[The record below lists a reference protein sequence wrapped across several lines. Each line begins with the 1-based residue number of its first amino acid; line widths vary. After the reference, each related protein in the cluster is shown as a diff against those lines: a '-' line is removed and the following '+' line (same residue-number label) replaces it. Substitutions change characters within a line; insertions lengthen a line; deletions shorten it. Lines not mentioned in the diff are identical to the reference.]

1 MTSRPGF
8 VPPKER
14 AQSVG
19 ATGGL
24 SGANADPRTAELAPE
39 EIESTV
45 AAGDMRGDAAPDP
58 ADELAAGAPD
68 EHDHGLHTGDPG
80 PDDESAD
87 GSARIAGGPPSGG
100 QGAAGAEGSE
110 GSEGEDLRRRE
121 GDLDAD
127 GGEADA
133 EAATQAGLS

>member
-1 MTSRPGF
+1 MTSRPPY
-8 VPPKER
+8 VPPNER

-24 SGANADPRTAELAPE
+24 PGANADPRTAELAPE

-45 AAGDMRGDAAPDP
+45 AAGDMPGDAAPDP
-58 ADELAAGAPD
+58 ADELG
-68 EHDHGLHTGDPG
+68 
-80 PDDESAD
+80 
-87 GSARIAGGPPSGG
+87 
-100 QGAAGAEGSE
+100 GAEGE
-110 GSEGEDLRRRE
+110 QLGRRE

>member
-1 MTSRPGF
+1 MTSRPPF
-8 VPPKER
+8 VPPNER

-24 SGANADPRTAELAPE
+24 PGANADPRTAELAPD

-45 AAGDMRGDAAPDP
+45 AAGDMPGDAAPDP
-58 ADELAAGAPD
+58 ADELG
-68 EHDHGLHTGDPG
+68 
-80 PDDESAD
+80 
-87 GSARIAGGPPSGG
+87 
-100 QGAAGAEGSE
+100 GAA
-110 GSEGEDLRRRE
+110 EGEDLRRRE

-133 EAATQAGLS
+133 EASTQAGLS

>member
-1 MTSRPGF
+1 MTSRSPY
-8 VPPKER
+8 VPPEDR
-14 AQSVG
+14 AHGVG

-24 SGANADPRTAELAPE
+24 PGANADPRTAELAPN

-45 AAGDMRGDAAPDP
+45 AAGDMPGDAAPDP
-58 ADELAAGAPD
+58 ADELAGAPD
-68 EHDHGLHTGDPG
+68 DRDHGLHTGDPG
-80 PDDESAD
+80 PEDASAD
-87 GSARIAGGPPSGG
+87 GSARIAGS
-100 QGAAGAEGSE
+100 AEGE
-110 GSEGEDLRRRE
+110 NLRRRE

>member
-8 VPPKER
+8 VPPNER

-24 SGANADPRTAELAPE
+24 PGANADPRTAEVAPS

-45 AAGDMRGDAAPDP
+45 AGGDMPGDAAPDP
-58 ADELAAGAPD
+58 ADEFGAGPGPD
-68 EHDHGLHTGDPG
+68 EHDHGLHAGDPG

-87 GSARIAGGPPSGG
+87 GSARIAEGS
-100 QGAAGAEGSE
+100 ASGAEGE
-110 GSEGEDLRRRE
+110 I
-121 GDLDAD
+121 
-127 GGEADA
+127 
-133 EAATQAGLS
+133 QAGLS

>member
-1 MTSRPGF
+1 MTSRPGY
-8 VPPKER
+8 VPPNER
-14 AQSVG
+14 AQTVG

-24 SGANADPRTAELAPE
+24 PGANADPRAAELAPN

-45 AAGDMRGDAAPDP
+45 AAGDMPGDAAPDP
-58 ADELAAGAPD
+58 ADELAGAAGPD
-68 EHDHGLHTGDPG
+68 ASDHGLHTGDPG

-87 GSARIAGGPPSGG
+87 GSARR
-100 QGAAGAEGSE
+100 AESMPE
-110 GSEGEDLRRRE
+110 SAEGEDLRRRE

-127 GGEADA
+127 GGEADT

>member
-1 MTSRPGF
+1 MTSRPPY
-8 VPPKER
+8 VPPNER

-24 SGANADPRTAELAPE
+24 PGANADPRTAELAPD

-45 AAGDMRGDAAPDP
+45 AAGDMPGDAAPDP
-58 ADELAAGAPD
+58 ADELG
-68 EHDHGLHTGDPG
+68 
-80 PDDESAD
+80 
-87 GSARIAGGPPSGG
+87 
-100 QGAAGAEGSE
+100 GAADSE
-110 GSEGEDLRRRE
+110 EGENLRRRE

-133 EAATQAGLS
+133 DGVTQAGLS

>member
-8 VPPKER
+8 VPPNER

-24 SGANADPRTAELAPE
+24 PGANADPRTAELAPE

-45 AAGDMRGDAAPDP
+45 AGGDMPGDAAPDP

-68 EHDHGLHTGDPG
+68 EHDHGLHVGDPG
-80 PDDESAD
+80 PEGESAD
-87 GSARIAGGPPSGG
+87 GSARIS
-100 QGAAGAEGSE
+100 
-110 GSEGEDLRRRE
+110 
-121 GDLDAD
+121 
-127 GGEADA
+127 
-133 EAATQAGLS
+133 